1 MKKFLLLFMA
11 VSLTVF
17 ISCTHSLKNTQETA
31 PAVSQSIAVTGP
43 DALIYKTKADYS
55 QLVPVIMNEE
65 KTEIVSFPAPQD
77 LRYKG
82 KPAIPGMLAENYLL
96 DNRGIN
102 ENVAFLNITYEEYMN
117 LAKTPSVE
125 ELKKQIID
133 TDPLIVMY
141 NCGKRQLYKNEI
153 EELNKLIIEG
163 DFGNFQQLK

>member
-1 MKKFLLLFMA
+1 MKKLIFLFMA
-11 VSLTVF
+11 VSLTF
-17 ISCTHSLKNTQETA
+17 FSCTHAVKNTQENT

-43 DALIYKTKADYS
+43 DVIIYKTKADYY

-65 KTEIVSFPAPQD
+65 KTKIVSFPAPLD

-82 KPAIPGMLAENYLL
+82 KPAIPDRLAEDYLL

-117 LAKTPSVE
+117 MTKTPSVE
-125 ELKKQIID
+125 ELINLIID
-133 TDPLIVMY
+133 TDPLILMY

-153 EELNKLIIEG
+153 DELNKLIIEC

>member
-1 MKKFLLLFMA
+1 MKKFFFLFMSL
-11 VSLTVF
+11 SLTV
-17 ISCTHSLKNTQETA
+17 INSCTPTVKNTPETA
-31 PAVSQSIAVTGP
+31 PAVSQSVAVTGP
-43 DALIYKTKADYS
+43 DVIIYKTKADYY

-82 KPAIPGMLAENYLL
+82 KPAIPGRLAEDFLL

-102 ENVAFLNITYEEYMN
+102 ENVAFLNISYEEYMN
-117 LAKTPSVE
+117 LAKAPSVE

-153 EELNKLIIEG
+153 EELNKLITEG

>member
-1 MKKFLLLFMA
+1 MKKLLFLFMSLSLA
-11 VSLTVF
+11 VF
-17 ISCTHSLKNTQETA
+17 NSCTPTVKNTPETT

-43 DALIYKTKADYS
+43 DVIIYKTKADYY
-55 QLVPVIMNEE
+55 QLVPVIMNEA
-65 KTEIVSFPAPQD
+65 KTEIVSFPAPRD

-82 KPAIPGMLAENYLL
+82 KPAIPDRLAGDYLL

-102 ENVAFLNITYEEYMN
+102 ENVAFLSITYEEYMN
-117 LAKTPSVE
+117 MTKTPPVE

-153 EELNKLIIEG
+153 DELNKLITEG
-163 DFGNFQQLK
+163 DFGNFQLLK

>member
-17 ISCTHSLKNTQETA
+17 ISCTHSLKNTQETT

-43 DALIYKTKADYS
+43 DAIIYKTKADYS

-65 KTEIVSFPAPQD
+65 KTDIVSFPAPQD

-82 KPAIPGMLAENYLL
+82 KPAIPGRLAEDYYL

-153 EELNKLIIEG
+153 EELNKLITEG